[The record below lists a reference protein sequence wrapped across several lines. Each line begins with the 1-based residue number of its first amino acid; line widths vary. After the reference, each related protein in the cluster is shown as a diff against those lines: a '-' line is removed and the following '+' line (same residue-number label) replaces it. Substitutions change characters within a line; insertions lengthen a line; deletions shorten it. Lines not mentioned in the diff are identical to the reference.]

1 MKIKKE
7 KKSMQNL
14 VAESDV
20 MAVLK
25 ASTAEQHRAVE
36 NLMPFFREQFS
47 LEDYTRTLAAFLGF
61 FEPVE
66 QSLRYAADWSAVGID
81 IDDRSRAHLLRGDLR
96 ALGLSVS
103 AIESLPRTS
112 SLPPMGNLE
121 SALGCLYVLEGS
133 TLGGQVIG
141 RELAR
146 RFGIDA
152 STGASF
158 FLSHGPRV
166 GDMWREFCSALR
178 KHAHRPSSQQL
189 AVDAAIQTYAS
200 LEDWMQKR
208 AIDA

>member
-1 MKIKKE
+1 
-7 KKSMQNL
+7 MQNL
-14 VAESDV
+14 VAEPDV

-25 ASTAEQHRAVE
+25 ASTAEQHQAVE

-47 LEDYTRTLAAFLGF
+47 LEDYTLTLAAFLGF

-66 QSLRYAADWSAVGID
+66 QSLRFAADWSAVGID
-81 IDDRSRAHLLRGDLR
+81 INDRSRAHLLRNDLR
-96 ALGLSVS
+96 ALGLTVS
-103 AIESLPRTS
+103 AMESLPRAS
-112 SLPPMGNLE
+112 SLPPIENLE

-133 TLGGQVIG
+133 KLGGQVIG

-166 GDMWREFCSALR
+166 GDMWREFCSVVR
-178 KHAHRPSSQQL
+178 MQSRRPGSRHL
-189 AVDAAIQTYAS
+189 AVDAAKQTFAS

-208 AIDA
+208 AIRD

>member
-1 MKIKKE
+1 MH
-7 KKSMQNL
+7 NL

-20 MAVLK
+20 MAMLK
-25 ASTAEQHRAVE
+25 SGTAAQHQNVE

-47 LEDYTRTLAAFLGF
+47 LQDYTQTLAAFLGF

-66 QSLRYAADWSAVGID
+66 QALRDATDWAAVGID
-81 IDDRSRAHLLRGDLR
+81 IQQRSRAHLLRNDLQ
-96 ALGLSVS
+96 ALGLS
-103 AIESLPRTS
+103 AAEIASLPRAS
-112 SLPPMGNLE
+112 SLPPMDNLE

-158 FLSHGPRV
+158 FLSHGSGV
-166 GDMWREFCSALR
+166 GDMWREFCFVVR
-178 KHAHRPSSQQL
+178 RHAGQPDSRQL
-189 AVDAAIQTYAS
+189 AIEAAKQTFAS
-200 LEDWMQKR
+200 LEDWMRKA
-208 AIDA
+208 AIHA